1 MGRIDDYFFEDR
13 ELNDFKDQVRDLL
26 NFGKQEL
33 QIITTAPNWDA
44 RPGER
49 VLFRPASGGTT
60 EYFYAGS
67 AWISAWSVTA

>member
-1 MGRIDDYFFEDR
+1 MGRINDYFFEDP
-13 ELNDFKDQVRDLL
+13 ELNAFKDEVRDLL
-26 NFGKQEL
+26 NYGKHAL
-33 QIITTAPNWDA
+33 QVVSTVPSWRA

-67 AWISAWSVTA
+67 AWISSWSVTA